1 MPIKISNF
9 HTSYRKIYSLF
20 YAEITIKSNHRSKF
34 GLAAAFVHATDTR
47 YGFSSEDLRKL
58 GGSEL
63 SRIKDLIESDHG
75 T

>member
-1 MPIKISNF
+1 MQGQHLLTLKCW
-9 HTSYRKIYSLF
+9 T
-20 YAEITIKSNHRSKF
+20 TKSNHRSKF
-34 GLAAAFVHATDTR
+34 GLAAAFVHGTDTR

-75 T
+75 K